1 MSRPLVRA
9 ALPLVLATA
18 VLALACGKKGPP
30 LPPLVLLPNPPEGF
44 AAVRQGDEVALSFTV
59 PGANTDRSTPAD
71 LARIEVYAWTT
82 PGPVGA
88 EEVVRQGER
97 IGTLAVNKAPDP
109 DEPEPETPAP
119 KGPGLDQNEAA
130 RVTDTIDPAVPG
142 TYRSYVAVGFNS
154 RGRRGALTP
163 RVAVPLVDPPA
174 APGAPRVTY
183 DEKAITV
190 AWAPVTA
197 AEGTAVAYAVY
208 RPGTPPVALTEA
220 PVAEPSFADAAI
232 AWGEERCYEVRSVLT
247 VESVRIESAASAP
260 QCVTPRD
267 TFAPAPPQGLVG
279 VGSENSVSLIWTA
292 NDEAD
297 IAGYIVLRAM
307 APATELVPATPAPI
321 PDTNYRDPA
330 PTGARV
336 TYAVVAVD
344 KAGNRSAPSTSITE
358 TAR

>member
-142 TYRSYVAVGFNS
+142 TYRSYVAVGVNS

-197 AEGTAVAYAVY
+197 AEGTAVATPELAHSIHVEVAGLDPHRWYFY
-208 RPGTPPVALTEA
+208 RFDVASEASPVGRART
-220 PVAEPSFADAAI
+220 
-232 AWGEERCYEVRSVLT
+232 
-247 VESVRIESAASAP
+247 
-260 QCVTPRD
+260 
-267 TFAPAPPQGLVG
+267 APAANAFPDRLQFAFARQAKGLRDHAVFRLGWHAARLGVRTGLADEIIRRPRHESRQMRFDRRLRWRDAGQRRGIGLRHPEFAAARPDRVG
-279 VGSENSVSLIWTA
+279 A
-292 NDEAD
+292 F
-297 IAGYIVLRAM
+297 RHC
-307 APATELVPATPAPI
+307 
-321 PDTNYRDPA
+321 
-330 PTGARV
+330 
-336 TYAVVAVD
+336 
-344 KAGNRSAPSTSITE
+344 
-358 TAR
+358 